1 MEYILKVPDQKR
13 EFIQELLQAFAY
25 VELTPRPAKSQQ
37 KQDATE
43 YLESNP
49 ANQARVLTA
58 IEQLE
63 SGQYEVHDLLPNE

>member
-25 VELTPRPAKSQQ
+25 VELTPQPAKPR
-37 KQDATE
+37 KAQDATQ

-49 ANQARVLTA
+49 ANQARVLAA